1 MSEVVSILKNPP
13 GVSSLTLASPKA
25 GEIYIYQ
32 SDDDTKQ
39 GMKASSI
46 KHYKIH
52 HSIPNSIINGG
63 RPVRKLGSKDCCRN
77 QSDHVH

>member
-32 SDDDTKQ
+32 SDDDTNQ
-39 GMKASSI
+39 GMTASSI
-46 KHYKIH
+46 MHYNIH
-52 HSIPNSIINGG
+52 HSILNSINGG